1 MIIQYNIDSSIDSL
15 IINDNK
21 IKYVFC
27 NLLKYAKRL
36 NVVNNY
42 TGKFFDN
49 YPKTII
55 GYLFDNF

>member
-1 MIIQYNIDSSIDSL
+1 MF
-15 IINDNK
+15 
-21 IKYVFC
+21 FC
-27 NLLKYAKRL
+27 NLLKYAKWL

-42 TGKFFDN
+42 AGKFFDN